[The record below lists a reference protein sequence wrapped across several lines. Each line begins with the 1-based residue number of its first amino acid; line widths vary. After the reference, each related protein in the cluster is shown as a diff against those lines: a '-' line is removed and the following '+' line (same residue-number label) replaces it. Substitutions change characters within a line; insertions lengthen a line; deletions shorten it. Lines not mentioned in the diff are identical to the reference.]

1 MVGRRYWW
9 PHGQWGDQ
17 GGFPHCV
24 AYAWL
29 HWMED
34 GPVTHKPKKPGS
46 GFRYDPVEVYMD
58 CQRRDE
64 WPGEDYAGTSV
75 RAGAKVLQGLGVIT
89 SYHWAWD
96 IEAVVVALLYHGP
109 VVIGTNWYDSM
120 FSPNSKGII
129 TVDGNITGG
138 HAYVLDGISLDKELV
153 RIKNSW
159 GRNWGVTGLAWIS
172 LDDLE
177 RLILEDGEVCL
188 ALEKEIST
196 Q

>member
-1 MVGRRYWW
+1 M
-9 PHGQWGDQ
+9 WGDQ
-17 GGFPHCV
+17 GDFPHCV

-34 GPVTHKPKKPGS
+34 GPVTHKPRKPGS
-46 GFRYDPVEVYMD
+46 GFKFDPVEVYIHA
-58 CQRRDE
+58 QYQDE
-64 WPGEDYAGTSV
+64 WPGEDYEGTSV
-75 RAGAKVLQGLGVIT
+75 RAGAKVLRQLSVID

-96 IEAVVVALLYHGP
+96 IEATIHALLNQGP
-109 VVIGTNWYDSM
+109 VVVGTNWYDSM
-120 FSPNSKGII
+120 FSPNSKGLI
-129 TVDGNITGG
+129 TVEGNIAGG
-138 HAYVLDGISLDKELV
+138 HAYVLDGVNLDKGLV
-153 RIKNSW
+153 RFKNSW
-159 GRNWGVTGLAWIS
+159 GRSWGHQGFGFIG